1 MPNNSI
7 TKRTDGVAKKIKIG
21 TVKVQGKNNT
31 VKLQSKVG
39 PKIKINTV
47 KGAYKSSHVRM
58 KIRGGLPKVK
68 VRKNEQV

>member
-31 VKLQSKVG
+31 VKLKSKVG
-39 PKIKINTV
+39 SKIKINTSKV
-47 KGAYKSSHVRM
+47 ALKNTPTRI

-68 VRKNEQV
+68 VREDEQV